1 MNDWVE
7 FKKDGNEQVM
17 VRACQIDGFSEY
29 RGNQTL
35 LTLGGDSGHPTGL
48 VIAEPYEQVKQKILD
63 AEKMDD
69 VVVERFIR
77 EEYVYLYG
85 LLTSHIDTLKRE
97 GDTEASSKDSFQN
110 HLLHK
115 LEEILKEYK

>member
-1 MNDWVE
+1 MNDWIE
-7 FKKDGNEQVM
+7 LKKDTNERVM
-17 VRACQIDGFSEY
+17 VRACQIDGLSEY
-29 RGNQTL
+29 RGSQTL
-35 LTLGGDSGHPTGL
+35 LTLDENSGLSTNL
-48 VIAEPYEQVKQKILD
+48 AIAEPYEQVKQKILD
-63 AEKMDD
+63 TEKMDN
-69 VVVERFIR
+69 VVAERFTR

-110 HLLHK
+110 YLLHK